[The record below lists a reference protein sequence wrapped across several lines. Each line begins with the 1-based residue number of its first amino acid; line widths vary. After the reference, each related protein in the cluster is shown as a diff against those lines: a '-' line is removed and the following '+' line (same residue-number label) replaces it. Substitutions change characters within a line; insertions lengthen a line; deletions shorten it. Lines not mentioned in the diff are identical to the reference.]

1 MDVAGLKTKLHK
13 IYGGPVP
20 ELKPLLLLMCADHG
34 IAKYGI
40 SAFKQ
45 EVTLKMMQS
54 YGAGTAAANVLA
66 RHCGADVWVADVG
79 TAFDTSKME
88 QVFDYKYQRGT
99 NDFTVGPAMSGADYF
114 HALTAGSWLVK
125 DAVQQGYNC
134 FILGEMA
141 IGNTTSSAALISAV
155 LGLSSEVT
163 VGHGSGIDD
172 ARMLLKRQLVQKG
185 IEINQ
190 VKTGDG
196 VDALQ
201 KLGGFEHVAMAG
213 AMLEAAEQKRPVIL
227 DGINATAAALCAQ
240 SINQDLHKSLIP
252 SHLSAEPGHRQAL
265 EALQL
270 EPIVDVG
277 MRIGEGTGA
286 EVVLPLL
293 RILQR

>member
-1 MDVAGLKTKLHK
+1 MDVTALETKLHR
-13 IYGGPVP
+13 IYGGTIPQ
-20 ELKPLLLLMCADHG
+20 LKPLLLLMCADHG

-66 RHCGADVWVADVG
+66 RHCGADVWVVDVG
-79 TAFDTSKME
+79 TAFDTSKMK
-88 QVFDYKYQRGT
+88 QVFDYKYQQGT
-99 NDFTVGPAMSGADYF
+99 NDFTVGPAMDANSYF
-114 HALTAGSWLVK
+114 RVLTAGSWLVK

-155 LGLSSEVT
+155 LGLPSEVT
-163 VGHGSGIDD
+163 VGHGSGIDE
-172 ARMLLKRQLVQKG
+172 ARLQLKRQLVRRG
-185 IEINQ
+185 IEVNK
-190 VKTGDG
+190 VKVGDG

-201 KLGGFEHVAMAG
+201 KLGGFEHVAMVG
-213 AMLEAAEQKRPVIL
+213 AMLEAAEQNKPVLL

-240 SINQDLHKSLIP
+240 SINPDLYKSLIP

-270 EPIVDVG
+270 EPIVDVW